1 MNAEDY
7 IKLVIGLVVAIIGYF
22 VKDLVKQLK
31 DLSTHVDSK
40 TVKFHDEVS
49 ILKSK
54 VSALEQSHDTKF
66 DNLEKIIDL
75 KFTQQNQNIEELK
88 SAVRHAERTINM
100 NATAFVDLLKELK
113 KNNINL

>member
-1 MNAEDY
+1 MTPEDY

-31 DLSTHVDSK
+31 DLNNNVDSK

-54 VSALEQSHDTKF
+54 VTALEQAHDTKF

-75 KFTQQNQNIEELK
+75 KFTQQNQNIDELK

-100 NATAFVDLLKELK
+100 NATVFVDLLKELK

>member
-1 MNAEDY
+1 MTPEDY

-31 DLSTHVDSK
+31 DLNNNVDSK

-49 ILKSK
+49 ILKYK
-54 VSALEQSHDTKF
+54 VTALEQAHDTKF

-100 NATAFVDLLKELK
+100 NATVFVDLLKELK

>member
-1 MNAEDY
+1 MTPEDY

-31 DLSTHVDSK
+31 DLNNNVDSK

-54 VSALEQSHDTKF
+54 VTALEQAHDTKF

-100 NATAFVDLLKELK
+100 NATVFVDLLKELK

>member
-1 MNAEDY
+1 MTPEDY

-31 DLSTHVDSK
+31 DLNNNVDSK

-54 VSALEQSHDTKF
+54 VTALEQAHDTKF

-75 KFTQQNQNIEELK
+75 KFNQQNQNIEELK

>member
-7 IKLVIGLVVAIIGYF
+7 IKLFIGLVVAIIGYF
-22 VKDLVKQLK
+22 VKDLIKQLK
-31 DLSTHVDSK
+31 DLEINVDSK
-40 TVKFHDEVS
+40 SSKFHDTVAV
-49 ILKSK
+49 LKSK
-54 VSALEQSHDTKF
+54 VTALEQAHDTKF

-88 SAVRHAERTINM
+88 SAVRHAERTINN